1 MKKNKHPKT
10 YKTTLINKTE
20 GDKMTIKGTQTEKN
34 LLKAFSGESQARN
47 RYMFFA
53 KIAKKEGY
61 VQISNFFEETANNEQ
76 EHAKR
81 LFKFLEGG
89 ELEITDKYPA
99 GKLGTTKENLLAA
112 AEGER
117 HEHEEM
123 YPEFAKTAE
132 EEGFPEIAKAFKH
145 IGFAEVA
152 HEKRYL
158 KLLKNIEEGQVFKKQ
173 EKVKWKCNN
182 CGYVHEGEEAIDEC
196 PACAHPQAHFEVLAE
211 NY

>member
-1 MKKNKHPKT
+1 
-10 YKTTLINKTE
+10 
-20 GDKMTIKGTQTEKN
+20 MTIKGTQTEKN

-158 KLLKNIEEGQVFKKQ
+158 KLLKNIEENEVFKKK
-173 EKVKWKCNN
+173 ETTKWKCNN
-182 CGYVHEGEEAIDEC
+182 CGYIHEGEEAIDEC